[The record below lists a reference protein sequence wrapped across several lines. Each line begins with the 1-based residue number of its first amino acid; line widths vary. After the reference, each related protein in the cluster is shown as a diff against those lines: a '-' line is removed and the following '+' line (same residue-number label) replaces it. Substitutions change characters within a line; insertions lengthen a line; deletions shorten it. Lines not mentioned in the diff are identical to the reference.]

1 MAMVKKPSFMQDIT
15 TTYATNATNA
25 KNVWGVS
32 ENLQPW

>member
-15 TTYATNATNA
+15 TTYATNA